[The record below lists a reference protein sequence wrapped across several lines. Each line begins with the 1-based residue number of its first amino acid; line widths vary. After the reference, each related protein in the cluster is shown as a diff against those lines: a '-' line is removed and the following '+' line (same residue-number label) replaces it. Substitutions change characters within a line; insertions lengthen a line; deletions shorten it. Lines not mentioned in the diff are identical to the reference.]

1 MAELQL
7 RSVEKT
13 YGNGFKAVHGINL
26 DVKEGEFM
34 VLVGPSG
41 CAKSTT
47 LRMIAGLETISCGE
61 VRIGDQIVN
70 DLVPGKRG
78 IAMVFQNYA
87 LYPHMKVHRNL
98 SFGLRLRGAS
108 RQTIQSSTD
117 TVSGILEIE
126 ELLDRLPKQLSG
138 GQAQRVALGRALIKQ
153 PEVFLFDEPLSNL
166 DAKLRASMRVRITDL
181 HKRLRDEGRPA
192 TVVYVTHDQVEAMTM
207 GDRIC
212 VMKDGHIMQ
221 VADPVTLYERP
232 ANAFV
237 AGFIGMPE
245 MNLVDAVLTRQ
256 DGVPSL
262 TVEGQTIAIP
272 DGLGKRIVG
281 PDGPVRLGIRPQHLD
296 LVAPDTPGAFTG
308 TVANVEFMGHESNLY
323 LRVGEA
329 DFVAVTPAEARF
341 GQPARGDRI
350 GLRPQGQ
357 KLHLFTAGDNG
368 GNISL
373 GTQHLQGGNDD
384 NAYHSRTR
392 AHDNSA
398 GDDKLGRG
406 TPHELVGR

>member
-1 MAELQL
+1 MAELRL
-7 RSVEKT
+7 NSIEKT

-26 DVKEGEFM
+26 HVKEGEFM

-47 LRMIAGLETISCGE
+47 LRMIAGLETITGGE
-61 VRIGDQIVN
+61 IQIGDNVVN

-87 LYPHMKVHRNL
+87 LYPHMKVRNNL
-98 SFGLRLRGAS
+98 SFGLRLKRKPAEEIAAA
-108 RQTIQSSTD
+108 TN

-126 ELLDRLPKQLSG
+126 ALLDRLPKQLSG

-181 HKRLRDEGRPA
+181 HKRLRAEGRPA

-245 MNLVDAVLTRQ
+245 MNLFPAVLSRAE
-256 DGVPSL
+256 GVTSL
-262 TVEGQTIAIP
+262 TTDGQTIQVAE
-272 DGLGKRIVG
+272 GLADRVTAV
-281 PDGPVRLGIRPQHLD
+281 DGPVTLGVRPQHLSV
-296 LVAPDTPGAFTG
+296 VAPDTPDALTG
-308 TVANVEFMGHESNLY
+308 TISNLEFMGHEVNLHA
-323 LRVGEA
+323 RVGHA
-329 DFVAVTPAEARF
+329 LLVAVIPSERF
-341 GQPARGDRI
+341 DRTLARGDRV
-350 GLRPQGQ
+350 GLLPLGPRI
-357 KLHLFTAGDNG
+357 HLFNAESGE
-368 GNISL
+368 NISL
-373 GTQHLQGGNDD
+373 AANQKT
-384 NAYHSRTR
+384 
-392 AHDNSA
+392 
-398 GDDKLGRG
+398 
-406 TPHELVGR
+406 

>member
-7 RSVEKT
+7 RGVEKT

-26 DVKEGEFM
+26 DVEEGEFM

-47 LRMIAGLETISCGE
+47 LRMIAGLETITGGE
-61 VRIGDQIVN
+61 VKIGEQGVN
-70 DLVPGKRG
+70 DLVPGRRG

-87 LYPHMKVHRNL
+87 LYPHMKVRRNL
-98 SFGLRLRGAS
+98 SFGLKLKRKPKAEIETATGE
-108 RQTIQSSTD
+108 
-117 TVSGILEIE
+117 VSGILEIE
-126 ELLDRLPKQLSG
+126 QLLDRLPKQLSG
-138 GQAQRVALGRALIKQ
+138 GQAQRVALGRALIKH

-232 ANAFV
+232 ANDFV

-245 MNLVDAVLTRQ
+245 MNLVKCVLTRSG
-256 DGVPSL
+256 DAPVL
-262 TVEGQTIAIP
+262 TAGTQKITVTEGLAHR
-272 DGLGKRIVG
+272 LSVS
-281 PDGPVRLGIRPQHLD
+281 DGPVTLGIRPQHMQVVPEGGD
-296 LVAPDTPGAFTG
+296 DAFSG
-308 TVANVEFMGHESNLY
+308 TVSNIEFLGHEVNLH
-323 LRVGEA
+323 VEVEGA
-329 DFVAVTPAEARF
+329 QFVVVVPSAELDMKIE
-341 GQPARGDRI
+341 RGDQV
-350 GLRPQGQ
+350 GLRPLGE
-357 KLHLFTAGDNG
+357 KIHIFDAESGANV
-368 GNISL
+368 SL
-373 GTQHLQGGNDD
+373 AAD
-384 NAYHSRTR
+384 
-392 AHDNSA
+392 
-398 GDDKLGRG
+398 
-406 TPHELVGR
+406 

>member
-7 RSVEKT
+7 KSIEKT
-13 YGNGFKAVHGINL
+13 YGNGFKAVHGIDL
-26 DVKEGEFM
+26 HVKEGEFM

-47 LRMIAGLETISCGE
+47 LRMIAGLETITGGE
-61 VRIGDQIVN
+61 VHIGDKVVN

-98 SFGLRLRGAS
+98 SFGLRLKREPKA
-108 RQTIQSSTD
+108 QIEQSTQ

-126 ELLDRLPKQLSG
+126 QLLDRLPKQLSG

-221 VADPVTLYERP
+221 VADPETLYERP

-245 MNLVDAVLTRQ
+245 MNLFPAVLLHQ
-256 DGVPSL
+256 SDVPML
-262 TVEGQTIAIP
+262 TTDGQTIRVV
-272 DGLGKRIVG
+272 DGLGDRLTTG
-281 PDGPVRLGIRPQHLD
+281 ADGAVTMGIRPQHLE
-296 LVAPDTPGAFTG
+296 LVKKGADNSFSG
-308 TVANVEFMGHESNLY
+308 TVSNLEFMGHEVNVHVQ
-323 LRVGEA
+323 VGA
-329 DFVAVTPAEARF
+329 DCLVAVVPSEKFDRNIT
-341 GQPARGDRI
+341 RGDVVGMKPI
-350 GLRPQGQ
+350 GRNI
-357 KLHLFTAGDNG
+357 HLFDAETGE
-368 GNISL
+368 NISL
-373 GTQHLQGGNDD
+373 AAQKT
-384 NAYHSRTR
+384 
-392 AHDNSA
+392 
-398 GDDKLGRG
+398 
-406 TPHELVGR
+406 

>member
-7 RSVEKT
+7 RAIEKT
-13 YGNGFKAVHGINL
+13 YGNGYKAVHGINL
-26 DVKEGEFM
+26 DVAEGEFM

-47 LRMIAGLETISCGE
+47 LRMIAGLETITRGE
-61 VRIGDQIVN
+61 VRIGNQVVN

-87 LYPHMKVHRNL
+87 LYPHMKVRRNL
-98 SFGLRLRGAS
+98 SFGLKLKRYAADK
-108 RQTIQSSTD
+108 IESSTQE
-117 TVSGILEIE
+117 VSGILEIE
-126 ELLDRLPKQLSG
+126 ELLERLPKELSG

-181 HKRLRDEGRPA
+181 HKRLRKEGRPA

-245 MNLVDAVLTRQ
+245 MNLVPAMVSRDGSARITIDGQSILT
-256 DGVPSL
+256 
-262 TVEGQTIAIP
+262 
-272 DGLGKRIVG
+272 DGLEGRIG
-281 PDGPVRLGIRPQHLD
+281 GTTGPVTLGIRPQHLE
-296 LVAPDTPGAFTG
+296 VVETGAENAFTG
-308 TVANVEFMGHESNLY
+308 EITNLEFMGHEVNLHAS
-323 LRVGEA
+323 VGSA
-329 DFVAVTPAEARF
+329 TFVAVVPSELFDRTLE
-341 GQPARGDRI
+341 RGDSV
-350 GLRPQGQ
+350 GLRPLGPRI
-357 KLHLFTAGDNG
+357 HLFDVESGE
-368 GNISL
+368 NISL
-373 GTQHLQGGNDD
+373 SPQANDTI
-384 NAYHSRTR
+384 REET
-392 AHDNSA
+392 
-398 GDDKLGRG
+398 KK
-406 TPHELVGR
+406 